1 MNIQEA
7 AQILDLHP
15 RTIRRM
21 LRDGR
26 LEGMIIPPCYPGGRH
41 VYRLDADYVHQI
53 RAGGNQKPTPLLN
66 LESLN
71 G

>member
-1 MNIQEA
+1 MAIEFKGYEA
-7 AQILDLHP
+7 SVEDDIDDQGKPVQSFD
-15 RTIRRM
+15 
-21 LRDGR
+21 D
-26 LEGMIIPPCYPGGRH
+26 
-41 VYRLDADYVHQI
+41 VFRLDADYVHQI